1 MYAHRSPVLR
11 FLREFSVLCVVSRGE
26 RSSLWNSPPRARLRI
41 RRVLLRPSGPPR
53 PPRRLLLHLQVR
65 DRRGGDR
72 AGGCEHLHSAMSDDD
87 RAWMVRVEAG
97 RLSAS
102 DLEHPD
108 LQPLLL
114 PLDKFDGQGSRLPG
128 AVIKNP
134 GGGKQK
140 HWATCWVIDRRAKY
154 AAASG
159 EATAA
164 AEYLRDPHESIS
176 TTEHGAFIIHGGR
189 ATITRGQKDAGIL
202 ALESL
207 SAPGATAKQRKA
219 PYEDRAAGHKR
230 AATPGNQ
237 EQASACGVLS
247 TLPAAHNRCSPS
259 LTPPPPSPLL
269 AHHRRSCKR

>member
-1 MYAHRSPVLR
+1 MIKI
-11 FLREFSVLCVVSRGE
+11 EE
-26 RSSLWNSPPRARLRI
+26 
-41 RRVLLRPSGPPR
+41 
-53 PPRRLLLHLQVR
+53 
-65 DRRGGDR
+65 
-72 AGGCEHLHSAMSDDD
+72 
-87 RAWMVRVEAG
+87 G

-176 TTEHGAFIIHGGR
+176 TTEHGAFVIHGGR
-189 ATITRGQKDAGIL
+189 ATITRGQKDAAIL

-207 SAPGATAKQRKA
+207 SAPGATAKQSKA
-219 PYEDRAAGHKR
+219 PYADRAAGHKR
-230 AATPGNQ
+230 AATQGNQ
-237 EQASACGVLS
+237 EQASACGVLT
-247 TLPAAHNRCSPS
+247 TLLAAHHCCSPS
-259 LTPPPPSPLL
+259 LTPPPSPLL
-269 AHHRRSCKR
+269 THHRRSCKR